1 MKERLE
7 MAANHCCDYCCL
19 HPWGLFLERAART
32 LVAVFPDDASTVQQL
47 VQKEQLAVH
56 AKSLL
61 TVISPVS
68 YRQCIGMDA
77 EQPHTRATLRRQM
90 PFGRG
95 ARTMDAT
102 QHKRPVTIAVGLVIA
117 IMLAVATLVAAQTKD
132 CTAGKLSDYEQ
143 LGAQGCTIGD
153 KHFSNF
159 TYHRPPNGL
168 PADAILITPGTIPD
182 SDDSALLFEGA
193 WFSPSLG
200 SSISYDIEVAPSG
213 EPIGSASLEMQFGEI
228 TGTGEARVVAE
239 LQQSTNFPSNC
250 GPTQLMLNVFLGASQ
265 HKQAIDNGQ
274 LKDPARQLCV
284 VTPVSITPGKNGSA
298 SLKGFMTVFHSSQA
312 QSSSASSDLVAAA
325 SGSGSVTPAGH

>member
-7 MAANHCCDYCCL
+7 MAAKHSCDS
-19 HPWGLFLERAART
+19 
-32 LVAVFPDDASTVQQL
+32 DDASTLQQF
-47 VQKEQLAVH
+47 VQKERLPVQ
-56 AKSLL
+56 AKSLF
-61 TVISPVS
+61 TVSSPVS

-102 QHKRPVTIAVGLVIA
+102 QHKRPVTITVGLVIA

-143 LGAQGCTIGD
+143 LGSQGCTIGD

-159 TYHRPPNGL
+159 TYHRTPNGL
-168 PADAILITPGTIPD
+168 PADAILITPGTLPG
-182 SDDSALLFEGA
+182 SDDPALSFEGA
-193 WFSPSLG
+193 WASPSLG

-213 EPIGSASLEMQFGEI
+213 KPINSASLEMEFGEI
-228 TGTGEARVVAE
+228 TGTGEARVAAE
-239 LQQSTNFPSNC
+239 LHQSNVPSNC
-250 GPTQLMLNVFLGASQ
+250 GPTQLMLTVFLGASQ
-265 HKQAIDNGQ
+265 HKQAIDDGQ

-312 QSSSASSDLVAAA
+312 QSSSAGSHLVAAA
-325 SGSGSVTPAGH
+325 SGSGSVTPVGH